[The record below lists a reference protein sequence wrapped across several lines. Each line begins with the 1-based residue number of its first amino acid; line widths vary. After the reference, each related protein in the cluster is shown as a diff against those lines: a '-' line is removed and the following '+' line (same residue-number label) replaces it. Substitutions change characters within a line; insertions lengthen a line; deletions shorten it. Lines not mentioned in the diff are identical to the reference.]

1 MVGASSTQQFSSPRF
16 SQLQPAAATAQT
28 VNFSDLLN
36 LFAFRPDLNIGATIK
51 ALQERNLLQILAEPN
66 LITVEG
72 KEATFLAGG
81 SFPFPTITTT
91 PTGGATAPVITVQF
105 KPFGVKLD
113 FTPTVT
119 PQGSIDLKVAPE
131 VSSLDY
137 ANAVTLAGIPDSGA
151 QPAPRRNRSHPQGR
165 REFRHRGADR

>member
-1 MVGASSTQQFSSPRF
+1 MIGASSTEQFAAPRF
-16 SQLQPAAATAQT
+16 SQLQPAAGAGQT

-66 LITVEG
+66 LIAVEG

-105 KPFGVKLD
+105 KPFGVKLE

-131 VSSLDY
+131 VSASII
-137 ANAVTLAGIPDSGA
+137 ANAVTLEGFLIPA
-151 QPAPRRNRSHPQGR
+151 L
-165 REFRHRGADR
+165 